1 MKVIAFDLDDTLY
14 KEIDFL
20 RSAYREISSYL
31 SCKFGIEDTFDLM
44 MQFYYNGKNVF
55 DEIKTRYCLTVSG
68 DTLLEIYRNHFPDIS
83 LNMDILKTLE
93 SLKERSYPMALI
105 SDGRT
110 ITQKNKIKALGL
122 QKYLNESLVII
133 SEEFGSEKPTNTNY
147 IYIQNYFPNADFFY
161 VGDNLKK
168 DFITANFLGWTTICL
183 LDNGLNIHKQ
193 DFNLSEEY
201 LPKYTITSLFEI
213 LNII

>member
-14 KEIDFL
+14 KEVDFL
-20 RSAYREISSYL
+20 RSAYREISTYL
-31 SCKFGIEDTFDLM
+31 SYNFGIEDTFDLM
-44 MQFYYNGKNVF
+44 IQFYDNGKNVF
-55 DEIKTRYCLTVSG
+55 EEIKNRYCLTVSR

-83 LNMDILKTLE
+83 LNVDISQTLE
-93 SLKERSYPMALI
+93 SLRERFCQIALI
-105 SDGRT
+105 TDGRT

-133 SEEFGSEKPTNTNY
+133 SEEFGSEKPANKNY
-147 IYIQNYFPNADFFY
+147 LYIQNSFPNADFFY

-193 DFNLSEEY
+193 DFNLSVEY
-201 LPKYTITSLFEI
+201 LPKYTVTSLFEI